1 MLLAVCEIRT
11 PRYGAGNNPHLDN
24 NFPIA
29 HTAPAQRAHTS
40 TRVNQ
45 NATGPIP
52 STPSAWT
59 ILARLNFLVGL
70 EYRILAVISSYAM
83 VIGLF
88 ALIVPLTV
96 QELVNTFAFAIQ
108 PIMIV
113 TLVGVMLGALL
124 FMGAFRVLQARA
136 VEILVQRMYIRLAV
150 AFTAALPRFREDVF
164 LPQHTN
170 AFIEAELLP
179 RALIAMLVDV
189 INVAISGMIG
199 MALLVMY
206 HPYFLGYNTLLI
218 TGYAVLLSFFGQGGL
233 AITQRVSRLHYDTFH
248 WMQDIG
254 MNRLHFKSTDSL
266 PLLLKKTDVLA
277 QAYVMAR
284 KTRSDILTGSQYK
297 SAVVFQAF
305 AHSGMI
311 GLGGWLLSVGDIT
324 LGQFVAAEVIVGT
337 LLLNLDVVAR
347 RMYAAMYIAT
357 SLEELSKL
365 FGLPKEDISS
375 PIAAS
380 LPHPSLH
387 GIRLTCRDVSFTAP
401 DGTVLFDHFNLEVM
415 PGEKISVLSETST
428 SKTSLALVLAG
439 LYHPTGG
446 VIRYNDI
453 DLRDVSLNY
462 VNQGRGLML
471 DSHPTLFD
479 GTLEENI
486 SLQRPSIQFDD
497 LSRALQFVELQGD
510 VDGLPQG
517 LETPVLGN
525 GANFTRSQVLRILL
539 ARMIIVRPQLLIF
552 HGSLH
557 NIEPALR
564 LTLLRR
570 ICSKEEAWS
579 VIFVSNDPEIAQLVE
594 RRVVLD

>member
-1 MLLAVCEIRT
+1 M
-11 PRYGAGNNPHLDN
+11 
-24 NFPIA
+24 
-29 HTAPAQRAHTS
+29 
-40 TRVNQ
+40 NQ
-45 NATGPIP
+45 NAAEPALI
-52 STPSAWT
+52 TPSAWT
-59 ILARLNFLVGL
+59 ILARLNLLIGL
-70 EYRILAVISSYAM
+70 EYRILAIIASYAV

-113 TLVGVMLGALL
+113 TLVVIMLGALL

-136 VEILVQRMYIRLAV
+136 VEILVQRLYTRLAV
-150 AFTAALPRFREDVF
+150 AFTETLPRLREDVF

-170 AFIEAELLP
+170 TFIEAELLP
-179 RALIAMLVDV
+179 RALVAMLTDL
-189 INVAISGMIG
+189 INLSVSGMIG
-199 MALLVMY
+199 MAILVMY

-218 TGYAVLLSFFGQGGL
+218 TGFAFALSFFGRGGL
-233 AITQRVSRLHYDTFH
+233 NITQRVSRLHYKAFH

-254 MNRLHFKSTDSL
+254 INRLHFKSTDSL
-266 PLLLKKTDVLA
+266 PLLLKKTDALA
-277 QAYVMAR
+277 QGYVMAR
-284 KTRSDILTGSQYK
+284 KTRSDILTGTQYK
-297 SAVVFQAF
+297 SAVIFQAF

-337 LLLNLDVVAR
+337 LLLNLDIVAR
-347 RMYAAMYIAT
+347 RMYAAIYVVT
-357 SLEELSKL
+357 SLDELSKL
-365 FGLPKEDISS
+365 FGLPKEDVSS
-375 PIAAS
+375 PIATS
-380 LPHPSLH
+380 LPDPSLH
-387 GIRLTCRDVSFTAP
+387 GVRLTCKNVSFAVP
-401 DGTVLFDHFNLEVM
+401 DGPLIFDRFNLEVM
-415 PGEKISVLSETST
+415 PGEKVSILSGTST

-462 VNQGRGLML
+462 VNSCRGLML

-486 SLQRPSIQFDD
+486 SLHRPAIQFDD
-497 LSRALQFVELQGD
+497 LSRALRFVELEEE
-510 VDGLPQG
+510 VDALPQG
-517 LETPVLGN
+517 LETAVQGN

-539 ARMIIVRPQLLIF
+539 ARMIVTRPQLLIF
-552 HGSLH
+552 DGSLH

-570 ICSKEEAWS
+570 LCSKEETWS